1 MNAFDALGNPV
12 RRKILMELRHS
23 PLPVGA
29 LAERFSISRP
39 AVSRHLR
46 VLQDAGLVQPS
57 ERGAQNIYA
66 VRVQGFR
73 SVQAFVDSFW
83 DVALSQLERIA
94 KR

>member
-1 MNAFDALGNPV
+1 MNALDALGNPI
-12 RRKILMELRHS
+12 RREILIE
-23 PLPVGA
+23 

-46 VLQDAGLVQPS
+46 VLQDAGLVVPS

-66 VRVQGFR
+66 IRVQGFR
-73 SVQAFVDSFW
+73 AVQEFIDSFW
-83 DVALSQLERIA
+83 DVALSQLEQLV

>member
-1 MNAFDALGNPV
+1 MNALDALGNPI
-12 RRKILMELRHS
+12 RREILIELRRG
-23 PLPVGA
+23 PMPVGA

-46 VLQDAGLVQPS
+46 VLQDAGLVVQN
-57 ERGAQNIYA
+57 ERGTQNIYA

-73 SVQAFVDSFW
+73 SVQEFIDSFW
-83 DVALSQLERIA
+83 DVALSQLEQLA

>member
-1 MNAFDALGNPV
+1 MNALDALGNPI
-12 RRKILMELRHS
+12 RREILIQLRQT
-23 PLPVGA
+23 PMAVGA
-29 LAERFSISRP
+29 LAERFAISRP

-46 VLQDAGLVQPS
+46 VLQDAGLVVPS

-73 SVQAFVDSFW
+73 AVQAFIDSFW
-83 DVALSQLERIA
+83 DVALKQLEQLA